1 MIPYTIRLTQAAHL
15 GSRPRSD
22 FIRHTDR
29 RIEGATVRGAFAA
42 AWIRDHGEPTPTSPR
57 RADFLRLFEGGVRFS
72 PLYAAD
78 PPISLAVVGHK
89 YPVLDTCRADE
100 FDLASERKPPKTCPD
115 CGQTLVPRR
124 DLRDSG
130 WIPVSRKPGLQVG
143 DDGVAVDG
151 NLFAIDSVRPGVGFT
166 GELHGDPADIEELLS
181 LEDLRVGG
189 RRATRGAV
197 TLRPSTATPAA
208 LPANAPQRISAQEI
222 VIRLASPAVFVDAE
236 GRPSSAPSADELS
249 ETLGVDTT
257 VVKRWHRWRTVG
269 GWHAA
274 SGLPKPMET
283 AVAAGSTYVCHLAG
297 RADDAA
303 LTRLA
308 ERGVGLR
315 RHEGFG
321 HLAPPTPL
329 AFTPKQR
336 MALRQRWDAEAAD
349 AASPPGFIQAL
360 EQVAQGREARESLTA
375 YVEAVADHM
384 TGKRTAALAKAP
396 LLELRRV
403 LAERGDQ

>member
-1 MIPYTIRLTQAAHL
+1 MTPYTIRLTQAAHF

-29 RIEGATVRGAFAA
+29 HIEGATVRGAFAA
-42 AWIRDHGEPTPTSPR
+42 AWIRDHGAPTPSSPR

-72 PLYAAD
+72 PLYAVD

-89 YPVLDTCRADE
+89 YPVLEKCKADE
-100 FDLASERKPPKTCPD
+100 FDLAMVRKPVTACPD

-124 DLRDSG
+124 DLREARG
-130 WIPVSRKPGLQVG
+130 IPVSRKPGLQVG

-151 NLFAIDSVRPGVGFT
+151 NLFAIDSVRPGVSFT
-166 GELHGDPADIEELLS
+166 GELHGDPADVAELLA

-197 TLRPSTATPAA
+197 TLHQSTSSPAT
-208 LPANAPQRISAQEI
+208 LPANAPERVSAQEI
-222 VIRLASPAVFVDAE
+222 VIRLASPAVFVDTE
-236 GRPSSAPSADELS
+236 GRPVSAPTAEELS
-249 ETLGVDTT
+249 ATLGVDTT

-283 AVAAGSTYVCHLAG
+283 AVGAGSTYVCRTVT
-297 RADDAA
+297 RADDAGLA
-303 LTRLA
+303 RLA
-308 ERGVGLR
+308 ERGIGLR

-336 MALRQRWDAEAAD
+336 TSLRQRWEAEAAD
-349 AASPPGFIQAL
+349 SESAPGFIQAL
-360 EQVAQGREARESLTA
+360 EQVARGRADRASLTA
-375 YVEAVADHM
+375 YVEAAAG
-384 TGKRTAALAKAP
+384 TTAERRTIALAAAP
-396 LLELRRV
+396 LTELRRL